1 MEDLKKKLLV
11 IGGTGFIGTNLLRKA
26 DELNFETY
34 SLSTKEPPDKN
45 YIKNTKYFF
54 VDTKKKNKLE
64 KIFENNF
71 QYIVNLAGYIDHR
84 SIIDGGFPIIT
95 EQINLINNIISS
107 IRNKSLIKF
116 VQIGSSD
123 EYGMN
128 KSPLNETTRENPITP
143 YSLARVLNTQ
153 YLQMLYLT
161 ENLPIVILRLF
172 LVYGPHQKFDRLVPQ
187 VINACLNNK
196 IIDLSDGKQ
205 IKDFCYV
212 SDVVDA
218 IITCLDTENIS
229 GKIFNIGSG
238 KKTSVREIVEKIQV
252 AIGTGFPRFSSKN
265 TKFIENRV
273 LYPNISKAK
282 KLIKWQPNTT
292 LDEGLRLTIDW
303 YSKVV

>member
-1 MEDLKKKLLV
+1 MEGIKKKLLV

-34 SLSTKEPPDKN
+34 SLSTKEPSDTN

-54 VDTKKKNKLE
+54 LDTTKQNNLD

-71 QYIVNLAGYIDHR
+71 QYVVNLAGYIDHR

-95 EQINLINNIISS
+95 EQINLINNIISL
-107 IRNKSLIKF
+107 IRNRGLIKF

-128 KSPLNETTRENPITP
+128 KSPIKEATRENPITP
-143 YSLARVLNTQ
+143 YSLARVFNTQ

-196 IIDLSDGKQ
+196 IINLSDGKQ

-212 SDVVDA
+212 GDVVDA
-218 IITCLDTENIS
+218 IIKCLDTENIS

-238 KKTSVREIVEKIQV
+238 KKTSVREIVEKIHV
-252 AIGTGFPRFSSKN
+252 SIGLGYPRFSKKN
-265 TKFIENRV
+265 TKILENRV
-273 LYPNISKAK
+273 LYPNISKSK
-282 KLIKWQPNTT
+282 KLIKWQPNTA
-292 LDEGLRLTIDW
+292 LDEGLKLTIDW

>member
-26 DELNFETY
+26 KELNFEIY
-34 SLSTKEPPDKN
+34 SLSTKEPSKIN

-54 VDTKKKNKLE
+54 IDTRKKNNLE

-95 EQINLINNIISS
+95 EQINLLNKIIPF
-107 IRNKSLIKF
+107 IRNKDLIKF
-116 VQIGSSD
+116 VQVGSSD

-128 KSPLNETTRENPITP
+128 KSPLNETMRENPITP
-143 YSLARVLNTQ
+143 YSLARVFNTQ
-153 YLQMLYLT
+153 YLQMLNFT
-161 ENLPIVILRLF
+161 EKLPIVILRLF

-218 IITCLDTENIS
+218 IISCLNVKKIS
-229 GKIFNIGSG
+229 GQIFNIGSG
-238 KKTSVREIVEKIQV
+238 KKTSVREIVEKIHV
-252 AIGTGFPRFSSKN
+252 SIGSGYPRFNSKN
-265 TKFIENRV
+265 TKKLENRE
-273 LYPNISKAK
+273 LYPNISKSK

-292 LDEGLRLTIDW
+292 LDEGLKLTIDW
-303 YSKVV
+303 YSKII